1 MSCDKLTIGI
11 SINDLVNQ
19 KDDHNLT
26 ILTLWLYWI
35 IVGEP
40 DKRDSFARGVDK

>member
-1 MSCDKLTIGI
+1 MNCKDCTIKDDIFFGGCEKC
-11 SINDLVNQ
+11 SIN
-19 KDDHNLT
+19 

-40 DKRDSFARGVDK
+40 DKRDSLNRKEE

>member
-1 MSCDKLTIGI
+1 MSCKELTIGI
-11 SINDLVNQ
+11 SVDDLVNQ
-19 KDDHNLT
+19 KEEHNIN

-40 DKRDSFARGVDK
+40 DKRDSLNRKEE

>member
-1 MSCDKLTIGI
+1 MNCKELTIGI
-11 SINDLVNQ
+11 DINDLVNQ
-19 KDDHNLT
+19 KDERNLT

-40 DKRDSFARGVDK
+40 DKRDSLNRKEE

>member
-1 MSCDKLTIGI
+1 MQT
-11 SINDLVNQ
+11 
-19 KDDHNLT
+19 KDEHNLD

-40 DKRDSFARGVDK
+40 EKRDSLNRGVDK

>member
-1 MSCDKLTIGI
+1 MQDDKNI
-11 SINDLVNQ
+11 D
-19 KDDHNLT
+19 
-26 ILTLWLYWI
+26 ILTTWLYWI

>member
-1 MSCDKLTIGI
+1 MSCKEITIGFD
-11 SINDLVNQ
+11 INDLVKQNEER
-19 KDDHNLT
+19 NIN

-40 DKRDSFARGVDK
+40 EKRDSLNRKEE